1 VSDEHLGFN
10 VRYPVNDLGAKTGQ
24 NLKIPIRHYQIARV
38 YGPGMAASCE
48 EGLTEKVLEK
58 PVGQV
63 GLVLVHCWNLGEATG
78 PYPIGAGVHCTG
90 EVADWVPT
98 AHEIITD
105 KIVPVLDVAR
115 KAGIAIFHLAQST
128 YASRYPQYLR
138 IAVDPELRPPG
149 PPEPIAGCVRPRSF
163 EEHWLEQ
170 YGADFPGPVW
180 ETHADQF
187 DVAEAV
193 RPLPNENVVV
203 DGWQL
208 NGLCRRMDI
217 DTLFY
222 AGFMADLCL
231 MNIPG
236 AIREMFATFG
246 YHCVA
251 LRDCTTAYEFADTYE
266 GQWMTRAAIRLLE
279 TDLGYTASSE
289 DFIAAAVRVS
299 AA

>member
-1 VSDEHLGFN
+1 MSDPN
-10 VRYPVNDLGAKTGQ
+10 VEANR
-24 NLKIPIRHYQIARV
+24 NLRVLIRHYQIAQV

-48 EGLTEKVLEK
+48 EGLRDKVLEK

-63 GLVLVHCWNLGEATG
+63 ALVLVHCWNLGEATG
-78 PYPIGAGVHCTG
+78 PYPIGADAHCPG

-98 AHEIITD
+98 AHEIVAERI
-105 KIVPVLDVAR
+105 KPVLDAAR
-115 KAGIAIFHLAQST
+115 KAGIAIFHLAQFT

-138 IAVDPELRPPG
+138 IAGDPELRPPS
-149 PPEPIAGCVRPRSF
+149 PPKPIAGCVRRRSF

-180 ETHADQF
+180 ETHADAF
-187 DVAEAV
+187 DIAEAV
-193 RPLPNENVVV
+193 RPLPSENVVV

-231 MNIPG
+231 MNISG
-236 AIREMFATFG
+236 AIREMFTQFG
-246 YHCVA
+246 YTCIA
-251 LRDCTTAYEFADTYE
+251 LRDCTAAYEFADTYE
-266 GQWMTRAAIRLLE
+266 GGWMTRAAIRLLE
-279 TDLGYTASSE
+279 TDLGYTASSD
-289 DFIAAAVRVS
+289 DFIVAAMKVS
-299 AA
+299 VA